1 MNYIKWKIE
10 ECPTDKLKMFTAA
23 GYPPLLA
30 AMLGVIVIA
39 KKPRDRETPP
49 RERI

>member
-1 MNYIKWKIE
+1 MLPFQI
-10 ECPTDKLKMFTAA
+10 CGAL
-23 GYPPLLA
+23 LLA

-39 KKPRDRETPP
+39 KKPRDPETPP